1 MQLPC
6 ALIVTDAAKAAVE
19 AVLTACRGEPCGF
32 ARKLMPADTPSPIA
46 TTPPTHWISFDASLN
61 EADVIAF
68 QKFPAGELP
77 PPADPEAAWGKDGL
91 ISAAEAAAAVSG
103 ANLQVYSVS
112 GDVVPFDFCAAI
124 IESRGLAFVPEPA
137 F

>member
-32 ARKLMPADTPSPIA
+32 ARKLIPAGTPAPTSS
-46 TTPPTHWISFDASLN
+46 TPPTHWLSFDASLTQ
-61 EADVIAF
+61 EEVAAF
-68 QKFPAGELP
+68 QQFPSGDLP
-77 PPADPEAAWGKDGL
+77 PLAAPSANWGADGL
-91 ISAAEAAAAVSG
+91 MSAADAAAAVSG

-112 GDVVPFDFCAAI
+112 GDVVPYDFCMGI
-124 IESRGLAFVPEPA
+124 LDSRGLAFAPDPEL
-137 F
+137 